1 MSTPDNTSEAESS
14 APHRA
19 GLNRWPVFD
28 VEYVIESSET
38 GRDQCTLYPRDIVDD
53 DIVGAWLAA
62 DEGSY
67 VSLAETR

>member
-1 MSTPDNTSEAESS
+1 MSTPDNSTEAESS
-14 APHRA
+14 APRRA

-28 VEYVIESSET
+28 VEYVIESNET
-38 GRDQCTLYPRDIVDD
+38 GHDQCTLYPRQTDD
-53 DIVGAWLAA
+53 NDVVGEWIAA